1 MFNVRKGI
9 YMFSKNL
16 KVLIYAMALTAG
28 AFVVGCEEEK
38 ESVTQTETKAAAPV
52 VEKKAEAPKPAV
64 KPTAAPKAAPAST
77 GPTLVK
83 MQTSKG
89 DIVIELNA
97 EKAPITAKNFVDYVN
112 EGHYS
117 GKIFHRVIK
126 GFMIQGG
133 NFDVNMKRAATKAQ
147 IVNEASNGL
156 RNVRGTIAMARTSN
170 PNSATD
176 QFYIN
181 HGNNASLD
189 YATRPPGYAVF
200 GKVIEG
206 METVDAIAS
215 VQTGPR
221 DVPVTPVII
230 TSAKVITK

>member
-1 MFNVRKGI
+1 
-9 YMFSKNL
+9 
-16 KVLIYAMALTAG
+16 MALAG
-28 AFVVGCEEEK
+28 CLFVVGCEEEK
-38 ESVTQTETKAAAPV
+38 EPVTQTETKAAAPAVKV
-52 VEKKAEAPKPAV
+52 VEKKTEAP
-64 KPTAAPKAAPAST
+64 KPTAAPKAAPASA

-97 EKAPITAKNFVDYVN
+97 EKAPITVKNFLSYVN
-112 EGHYS
+112 EGHYT

-156 RNVRGTIAMARTSN
+156 KNVRGAIAMARTNN

-215 VQTGPR
+215 VRTGAR

-230 TSAKVITK
+230 ISAKVLP

>member
-1 MFNVRKGI
+1 
-9 YMFSKNL
+9 MFSKNL
-16 KVLIYAMALTAG
+16 KVLICAIVLMAG

-38 ESVTQTETKAAAPV
+38 ESVTQTETKA
-52 VEKKAEAPKPAV
+52 EAPKPAA
-64 KPTAAPKAAPAST
+64 KPTMSPKTAPAST

-97 EKAPITAKNFVDYVN
+97 EKAPITVKNFLSYVN

-133 NFDVNMKRAATKAQ
+133 NFDVNMKQAATKAQ

-156 RNVRGTIAMARTSN
+156 KNVRGAIAMARTRN

-200 GKVIEG
+200 GKVIAG

-215 VQTGPR
+215 VQTGVKSGMR
-221 DVPVTPVII
+221 DVPVTPII
-230 TSAKVITK
+230 IISAKVIKN

>member
-1 MFNVRKGI
+1 
-9 YMFSKNL
+9 
-16 KVLIYAMALTAG
+16 
-28 AFVVGCEEEK
+28 
-38 ESVTQTETKAAAPV
+38 
-52 VEKKAEAPKPAV
+52 
-64 KPTAAPKAAPAST
+64 
-77 GPTLVK
+77 

-97 EKAPITAKNFVDYVN
+97 KKAPVTVKNFVDYVN

-133 NFDVNMKRAATKAQ
+133 NFDIGMKRAATKAQ

-156 RNVRGTIAMARTSN
+156 KNVRGSIAMARTNN

-189 YATRPPGYAVF
+189 YANRPPGYAVF
-200 GKVIEG
+200 GKVIAG

-215 VQTGPR
+215 VQTGAR

-230 TSAKVITK
+230 ISAKVVTN

>member
-1 MFNVRKGI
+1 
-9 YMFSKNL
+9 MFSKNL
-16 KVLIYAMALTAG
+16 KVLICTIALTAVLLF
-28 AFVVGCEEEK
+28 AAGCEEEK
-38 ESVTQTETKAAAPV
+38 KPVTQTETKQAAPAEKV
-52 VEKKAEAPKPAV
+52 VEKKAEAPKPAA
-64 KPTAAPKAAPAST
+64 KPIAAPKAAPASA

-97 EKAPITAKNFVDYVN
+97 EKAPITVKNFLSYVN
-112 EGHYS
+112 EGHYN
-117 GKIFHRVIK
+117 GKIFHRVIRN
-126 GFMIQGG
+126 FMIQGG
-133 NFDVNMKRAATKAQ
+133 NFDIGMKRAATKAM

-156 RNVRGTIAMARTSN
+156 KNVRGAIAMARL
-170 PNSATD
+170 PGRADSATD

-189 YATRPPGYAVF
+189 YATRPPAYAVF

-215 VQTGPR
+215 VQTRPG

-230 TSAKVITK
+230 ISAKVITK

>member
-9 YMFSKNL
+9 YMFSKTFMNL
-16 KVLIYAMALTAG
+16 FVCVTIMAVLLCAG
-28 AFVVGCEEEK
+28 GCEEEK
-38 ESVTQTETKAAAPV
+38 ESVTQTETK
-52 VEKKAEAPKPAV
+52 KPAA
-64 KPTAAPKAAPAST
+64 KPIAAPKAAPTSA
-77 GPTLVK
+77 GPILVK

-89 DIVIELNA
+89 DILIELNK
-97 EKAPITAKNFVDYVN
+97 EKAPITVKNFVDYVN

-133 NFDVNMKRAATKAQ
+133 NFDIGMKRAATKPM
-147 IVNEASNGL
+147 IVNEAKNGL
-156 RNVRGTIAMARTSN
+156 KNVRGAIAMARTSN

-176 QFYIN
+176 QFYICDKDN
-181 HGNNASLD
+181 PFLN
-189 YATRPPGYAVF
+189 YAPGKPGYAVF
-200 GKVIEG
+200 GKVVEG

-215 VQTGPR
+215 VQTRAG

-230 TSAKVITK
+230 ISAKVITN

>member
-9 YMFSKNL
+9 YMFSKTFMNL
-16 KVLIYAMALTAG
+16 FVCVTIMAVLLCAG
-28 AFVVGCEEEK
+28 GCEEEK
-38 ESVTQTETKAAAPV
+38 ESVTQTETK
-52 VEKKAEAPKPAV
+52 KPAA
-64 KPTAAPKAAPAST
+64 KPIAAPKAAPTSA
-77 GPTLVK
+77 GPILVK

-89 DIVIELNA
+89 DILIELNK
-97 EKAPITAKNFVDYVN
+97 EKAPITVKNFVDYVN
-112 EGHYS
+112 EEHYT

-133 NFDVNMKRAATKAQ
+133 NFDVNMKRAATKAM
-147 IVNEASNGL
+147 IVNEAGNGL
-156 RNVRGTIAMARTSN
+156 KNVRGAIAMARTSN

-189 YATRPPGYAVF
+189 YAIRPPGYAVF
-200 GKVIEG
+200 GKVVEG

-215 VQTGPR
+215 VQTRAG

-230 TSAKVITK
+230 ISAKIITN